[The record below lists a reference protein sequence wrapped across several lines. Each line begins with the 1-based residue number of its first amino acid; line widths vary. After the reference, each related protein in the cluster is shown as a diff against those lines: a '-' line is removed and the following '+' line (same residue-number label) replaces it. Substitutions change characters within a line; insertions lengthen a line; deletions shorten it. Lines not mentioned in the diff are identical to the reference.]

1 MKNREKKLL
10 AGMLCLTLMAGL
22 LTGCGGK
29 EESVGGT
36 PEETVSGE
44 SSEADEKAAGEAEGQ
59 ITLTYL
65 ETQPTET
72 KTAMVQE
79 LLDAFMVEN
88 PGIKVEMIST
98 PNDQAA
104 EKMFNLAAANQLPD
118 VIEMNDSWLA
128 LLTSSGNIEDLSP
141 YVESWE
147 E

>member
-1 MKNREKKLL
+1 
-10 AGMLCLTLMAGL
+10 
-22 LTGCGGK
+22 
-29 EESVGGT
+29 
-36 PEETVSGE
+36 
-44 SSEADEKAAGEAEGQ
+44 
-59 ITLTYL
+59 
-65 ETQPTET
+65 
-72 KTAMVQE
+72 MVQE